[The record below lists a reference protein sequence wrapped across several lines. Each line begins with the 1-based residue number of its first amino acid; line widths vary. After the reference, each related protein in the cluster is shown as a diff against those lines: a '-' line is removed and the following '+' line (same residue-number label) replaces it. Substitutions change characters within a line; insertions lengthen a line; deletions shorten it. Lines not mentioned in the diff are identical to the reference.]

1 MRLED
6 RTRLYL
12 DASFADSRESN
23 TGSLDVSASVDV
35 SIEPIARAE
44 LRTQDW
50 QRSRYLWARLGYTRV
65 SKVEQ
70 GTRAVSEDRGV
81 VALYARAPLP
91 AEVWVEARARAD
103 LRWIGDAYSTRY
115 RIRLEASREFEWL
128 GRTLVPYAN
137 AESFYDT
144 RYDGWAR
151 SLVQAGAEIETSKG
165 FRWEVYLARQVDRMP
180 GSSAV
185 NALGVVAKWYR

>member
-1 MRLED
+1 MLAPAAHAGSSSEFWPEASLFVRLDD

-12 DASFADSRESN
+12 DSSFADSRESN
-23 TGSLDVSASVDV
+23 TGSLGVSASVDV

-65 SKVEQ
+65 FKVER

-128 GRTLVPYAN
+128 GRTLVP
-137 AESFYDT
+137 
-144 RYDGWAR
+144 
-151 SLVQAGAEIETSKG
+151 
-165 FRWEVYLARQVDRMP
+165 
-180 GSSAV
+180 
-185 NALGVVAKWYR
+185 